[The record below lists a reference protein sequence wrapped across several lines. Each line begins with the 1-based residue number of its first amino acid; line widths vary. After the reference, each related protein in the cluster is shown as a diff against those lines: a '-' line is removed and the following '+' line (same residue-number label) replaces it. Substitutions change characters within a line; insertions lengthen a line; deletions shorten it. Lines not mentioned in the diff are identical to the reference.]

1 MAETLQLTHTV
12 GRAGWDIAH
21 AGGGGEFAL
30 AAIGHCFAQR
40 RLLFNLPLLWRLRKL
55 WQGGI
60 AAIDPRAL
68 RLAVCVDERVR
79 VSGARLDVAIEP
91 PAAAP
96 SERTDAAPRS
106 ARARKSGGAAVQIA
120 LPLAVVRER
129 DARLPAASAGLAWR
143 VQALSADGVTGFRKL
158 ARALSQV
165 PRGSTVRL
173 TVSARDSR
181 APATLRR
188 AFPLR
193 VDLLLA
199 ADDDYLTLI
208 PARELSLEP
217 G

>member
-1 MAETLQLTHTV
+1 MAETLQLTHTL

-21 AGGGGEFAL
+21 AGGAGEFAL
-30 AAIGHCFAQR
+30 AAIGHCLAQR
-40 RLLFNLPLLWRLRKL
+40 RLLLNLPLLWRLRKL

-79 VSGARLDVAIEP
+79 VSGVRLDVAIESP
-91 PAAAP
+91 AVAPVERADAAAKP
-96 SERTDAAPRS
+96 T
-106 ARARKSGGAAVQIA
+106 RARTSRRAPVQIA
-120 LPLAVVRER
+120 LPLSVVRER
-129 DARLPAASAGLAWR
+129 DARLPTASTGLAWR

-158 ARALSQV
+158 VRALTQL
-165 PRGSTVRL
+165 PRGATVRL

-199 ADDDYLTLI
+199 ADDGYLTLI
-208 PARELSLEP
+208 AARELSLEP
-217 G
+217 R

>member
-1 MAETLQLTHTV
+1 MAETLQLTHTL
-12 GRAGWDIAH
+12 GRTGWDIAH
-21 AGGGGEFAL
+21 AGGAGEFAL

-40 RLLFNLPLLWRLRKL
+40 RLLLNLPLLWRLRKL

-91 PAAAP
+91 PADVP
-96 SERTDAAPRS
+96 GERSDAAAKP
-106 ARARKSGGAAVQIA
+106 ARARKSSRAVQIA

-129 DARLPAASAGLAWR
+129 DAWLPAASPGLAWR
-143 VQALSADGVTGFRKL
+143 VHALSADGVTGFRKL
-158 ARALSQV
+158 VRALAQL
-165 PRGSTVRL
+165 PRGATVRL

-181 APATLRR
+181 APASLRR

-199 ADDDYLTLI
+199 ADDGYLTLI

-217 G
+217 R